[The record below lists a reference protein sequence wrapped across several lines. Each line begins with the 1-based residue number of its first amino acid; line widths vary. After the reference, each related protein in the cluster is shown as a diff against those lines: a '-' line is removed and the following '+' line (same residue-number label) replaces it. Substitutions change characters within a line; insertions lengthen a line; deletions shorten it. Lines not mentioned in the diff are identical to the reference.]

1 MASNPLKIVSVEEFK
16 TATRFTGD
24 TSHDTLIETHIL
36 AAAGFVDEMTA
47 CGMIDRDI
55 EYLKTGQQQMDPIY
69 IPLRCNARLTDIF
82 YCYPPD
88 HHAKQMLMTDSV
100 TKRVGAIEIN
110 PPEAGWR
117 FSEIRITGTMSI
129 PVGSVPP
136 VLKSAI
142 ILLAKR
148 LYDGEDVDKGDWA
161 VSSLIRPYRSE
172 RKAAPGL
179 ELSTHQM
186 SD

>member
-1 MASNPLKIVSVEEFK
+1 MASDPLKILSVEEFK

-24 TSHDTLIETHIL
+24 ASHDVLIETHIR

-55 EYLKTGQQQMDPIY
+55 EYLKVGQPRADPIY
-69 IPLRCNARLTDIF
+69 IPLRCNARLTDIH
-82 YCYPPD
+82 YCYPPE
-88 HHAKQMLMTDSV
+88 HTAKQMLTSDSV
-100 TKRVGAIEIN
+100 VKRVGAIELS
-110 PPEAGWR
+110 PPDTGWR

-129 PVGSVPP
+129 PVASVPP

-172 RKAAPGL
+172 RRAAPGL
-179 ELSTHQM
+179 ELSTHQI
-186 SD
+186 ST

>member
-1 MASNPLKIVSVEEFK
+1 
-16 TATRFTGD
+16 
-24 TSHDTLIETHIL
+24 
-36 AAAGFVDEMTA
+36 
-47 CGMIDRDI
+47 
-55 EYLKTGQQQMDPIY
+55 
-69 IPLRCNARLTDIF
+69 
-82 YCYPPD
+82 
-88 HHAKQMLMTDSV
+88 
-100 TKRVGAIEIN
+100 
-110 PPEAGWR
+110 
-117 FSEIRITGTMSI
+117 MSI

-172 RKAAPGL
+172 RRAAPGL